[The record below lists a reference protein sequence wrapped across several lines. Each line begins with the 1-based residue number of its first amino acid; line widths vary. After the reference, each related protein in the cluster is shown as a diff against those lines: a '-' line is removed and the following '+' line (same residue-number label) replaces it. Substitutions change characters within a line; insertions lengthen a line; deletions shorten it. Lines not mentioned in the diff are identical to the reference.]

1 MKRRTLLIALWLP
14 GSLWAMEIQAVR
26 IDGSSLTGQWMG
38 CADGGPI
45 TLRTTAGSTPL
56 ALSDLSIVKF
66 SRAADRRDATDRA
79 SAPVV
84 FYLNDGG
91 RLPGR
96 LVGSASNA
104 LVSTTVL
111 GEAVEL
117 PFDRL
122 AGVRIG
128 DDAAFP
134 RSAELFDAALAD
146 RMPGRDVLVTRS
158 ADKPQV
164 LPGRLVELGPE
175 QGSFVFGDR
184 TRTLPTSKI
193 FGVAF
198 AIGSSGSADIG
209 TTFQLSDGSLL
220 AGRIHGADANTVRV
234 ATSIGLTVTIPLG
247 DLEAIHIQSDRVVYL
262 SDLHPSHLRTEGML
276 HRPWPVRMDRG
287 VTGKPLS
294 VSGRRFDKGIGCH
307 SYTELVYSIDQ
318 AYESFVATIGIDDLV
333 RPRGSVV
340 FRVMGDGKT
349 LFDSGAVTGRDNA
362 RDVIVDVRG
371 VKTLTLIVDYGLD
384 LDLSDHAV
392 WGAARLLKPRS
403 DGKANVPGAEPG
415 SVQ

>member
-1 MKRRTLLIALWLP
+1 MKRRILLIALWMP

-26 IDGSSLTGQWMG
+26 IDGSSLTGQWIG

-45 TLRTTAGSTPL
+45 TLRTTAGSTPVP
-56 ALSDLSIVKF
+56 LSDLSMVKF
-66 SRAADRRDATDRA
+66 TREAGRHDATDRA

-91 RLPGR
+91 RLLGR
-96 LVGSASNA
+96 LVGAAANA

-117 PFDRL
+117 SFDQL
-122 AGVRIG
+122 AGVRVG
-128 DDAAFP
+128 DVGEFP

-146 RMPGRDVLVTRS
+146 RLPGRDVLVTRS

-164 LPGRLVELGPE
+164 LPGRLVELGLE
-175 QGSFVFGDR
+175 KGSFVFGDR
-184 TRTLPTSKI
+184 TRTLQTSRI

-198 AIGSSGSADIG
+198 AVGSSGQADIG

-220 AGRIHGADANTVRV
+220 AGRIHGADANTVHV
-234 ATSIGLTVTIPLG
+234 ATSIGLTVAIPLG
-247 DLEAIHIQSDRVVYL
+247 DLEAIHIQSDRVVYV

-276 HRPWPVRMDRG
+276 HRPWPVRMDAG
-287 VTGKPLS
+287 VAGKPLS

-307 SYTELVYSIDQ
+307 SYTELAYSIDQ
-318 AYESFVATIGIDDLV
+318 AYESFVATIGVDDFV

-340 FRVMGDGKT
+340 FRVVGDGKV
-349 LFDSGAVTGRDNA
+349 LFDSGAVTGRDDA

-371 VKTLTLIVDYGLD
+371 IKTLTLIVDYGRD

-392 WGAARLLKPRS
+392 WGDARLLKPRS
-403 DGKANVPGAEPG
+403 DGKTNVPGTGPG